1 MINPKYLSTAEEPM
15 LRELLRH
22 FSIVVDPD
30 LRERYLLVGALVVHL
45 AEMEAAGLTSP
56 AEYAAKLKS
65 DEARK
70 AARERMQRYRDKL
83 RGKKPV
89 THVRE
94 QASPYAVT
102 QTSEH
107 TPQGYVTHVREQASP
122 YAVTQTSE
130 HTPQGYVT
138 HVREQASPYAVTQTS
153 EHTPQGYVT
162 HVREQASPHVVM
174 PTNEPLPPEM

>member
-122 YAVTQTSE
+122 
-130 HTPQGYVT
+130 
-138 HVREQASPYAVTQTS
+138 
-153 EHTPQGYVT
+153 
-162 HVREQASPHVVM
+162 HVVM
-174 PTNEPLPPEM
+174 PTNEPLPPEMAETYEPDDDELEREERYNELLAQGMDPAEAANLAHGITQ